1 MEERIN
7 EINFVVDL
15 VQKLCEE
22 ADIALIPKE
31 RKGKLIIAVRD
42 ARDEKEYCIQKNK

>member
-7 EINFVVDL
+7 KINFVVSL

-22 ADIALIPKE
+22 AEIALIPKE
-31 RKGKLIIAVRD
+31 RKGKLIIVVRD
-42 ARDEKEYCIQKNK
+42 ARDGKEYYITTDK